1 MKPGITLTALV
12 QKGDEQKRMLTEVF
26 RDELGGLGVKVDFV
40 EATWP
45 AIFKRATDWSASGP
59 GLNWHVVAFYK
70 SPDLWTPWTFL
81 YRMFHS
87 ETQVHKPSGQ
97 WNFVSYAN
105 PAVDKLMDDAN
116 LTMDPAKA
124 AVLWRKANEQIYAE
138 MPAIPIEKMVEI
150 AVLRSNIHGYQ
161 VSRVRQR
168 AETLPLRLVA
178 REVGERPA
186 GDDGAGVRAAR
197 CSCTS
202 AAAWPPSR
210 S

>member
-1 MKPGITLTALV
+1 MV
-12 QKGDEQKRMLTEVF
+12 TEVF
-26 RDELGGLGVKVDFV
+26 RDELSGLGVKVDFV

-45 AIFKRATDWSASGP
+45 AIFKRATDWSGTKRPRPQP
-59 GLNWHVVAFYK
+59 GTWWRSYK
-70 SPDLWTPWTFL
+70 SPDLWTPWTSL

-97 WNFVSYAN
+97 WNFVSYGN
-105 PAVDKLMDDAN
+105 PAADKLMDEAN

-124 AVLWRKANEQIYAE
+124 SGLWQKANEMIYVD

-150 AVLRSNIHGYQ
+150 AVLRSDIRGYKYHAYDNGRKL
-161 VSRVRQR
+161 V
-168 AETLPLRLVA
+168 LLRPVP

-186 GDDGAGVRAAR
+186 GDDRTAVRAAAR
-197 CSCTS
+197 CCCISP
-202 AAAWPPSR
+202 AAWPPSP